1 MNADQRATFTPGMMA
16 INGVRAEVRSG
27 LKRIRDDVEYGIGEL
42 SSKPDSIKRIDR
54 LITLLADIPK
64 IKKPLEEIVDEL
76 AKLPTTENS
85 NATALLEECLANG
98 DEGAPGLYAWFLA
111 EREGIEATIADLKEG
126 EQS

>member
-1 MNADQRATFTPGMMA
+1 MA
-16 INGVRAEVRSG
+16 LNGIKAELSSR
-27 LKRIRDDVEYGIGEL
+27 LNRLRDDVDCGRLTTKSGI
-42 SSKPDSIKRIDR
+42 IDR
-54 LITLLADIPK
+54 LDPLITLLADIPK

-98 DEGAPGLYAWFLA
+98 DEGAPGLYAWFLG